1 MTNNQKNAMLSRH
14 YSLPTGKA
22 LLGKKLLA
30 FLFVVLSTMLS
41 TSAIYAQAPTETVY
55 KDWLRAAESAN
66 HVDVSTRIV
75 KCDENSPAQV
85 QLFIF
90 NEGSSN
96 PVINMNVTIVN
107 NDGAQSFSTNVIKNV
122 EKGTMIQPTCES
134 NAATDGLKISL
145 PEGYNP
151 SNLTVTVTFN

>member
-90 NEGSSN
+90 N
-96 PVINMNVTIVN
+96 
-107 NDGAQSFSTNVIKNV
+107 
-122 EKGTMIQPTCES
+122 
-134 NAATDGLKISL
+134 
-145 PEGYNP
+145 
-151 SNLTVTVTFN
+151 

>member
-1 MTNNQKNAMLSRH
+1 MKTNQTNVMLSRH
-14 YSLPTGKA
+14 SSLPTGKM

-30 FLFVVLSTMLS
+30 FLFVALSTMFFS
-41 TSAIYAQAPTETVY
+41 SEIFAQSGTETVY

-75 KCDENSPAQV
+75 QCDAASAPQV

-90 NEGSSN
+90 NEGSNN
-96 PVINMNVTIVN
+96 PVVSMNVLITN
-107 NDGAQSFSTNVIKNV
+107 NDGNQSFTTTVVKSV
-122 EKGTMIQPTCES
+122 EKGTMIQPKCDSDT
-134 NAATDGLKISL
+134 ATEGLKINL

-151 SNLTVTVTFN
+151 SNLTISVTFN